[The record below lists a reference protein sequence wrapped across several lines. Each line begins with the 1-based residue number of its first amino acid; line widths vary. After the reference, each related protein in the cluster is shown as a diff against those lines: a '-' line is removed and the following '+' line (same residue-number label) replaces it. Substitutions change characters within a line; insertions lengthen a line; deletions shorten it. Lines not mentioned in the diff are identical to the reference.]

1 MKKIILHGILGKAF
15 GKVSFMKVDSLFDIK
30 RALESNNEKFYKK
43 MKSILSSVESF
54 LFVVDGE
61 LVGDF
66 NNIDRRIYNAN
77 VVEMIPVQTFNAFVS
92 TAVAVGTGV
101 GIGVGSAATAAVLN
115 IAIAMAISVGI
126 SFLINKLLSPKNP
139 KNIKTSAY
147 IFQNQVNRAER
158 NSVVPLGYGRLKIS
172 SLVISNLILNKDLPI
187 AEKSPKLEN
196 EELTIED
203 AQELAA
209 SFGKTLVDTTET

>member
-15 GKVSFMKVDSLFDIK
+15 GKVSFMKVDSLRDIK
-30 RALESNNEKFYKK
+30 RALESNNEKFHKK
-43 MKSILSSVESF
+43 MKSILGSVESF
-54 LFVVDGE
+54 LFVVDGD
-61 LVGDF
+61 LVGDSSDV
-66 NNIDRRIYNAN
+66 DRRIYNAS

-92 TAVAVGTGV
+92 TAVAVSTGV

-139 KNIKTSAY
+139 KSVKTSAY

-172 SLVISNLILNKDLPI
+172 SLVISNLILNKDLPF
-187 AEKSPKLEN
+187 AEMSPQLKQES
-196 EELTIED
+196 LTLED
-203 AQELAA
+203 ASELAA
-209 SFGKTLVDTTET
+209 SFGKTLVANTET